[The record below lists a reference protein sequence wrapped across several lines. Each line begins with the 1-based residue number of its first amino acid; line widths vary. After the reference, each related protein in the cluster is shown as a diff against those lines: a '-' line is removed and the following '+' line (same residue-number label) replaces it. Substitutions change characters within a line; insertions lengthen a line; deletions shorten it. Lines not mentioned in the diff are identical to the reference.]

1 MVQETV
7 YALRDTQTQLASETA
22 DNLMWDRYT
31 RSTAPELSGALSR
44 VSFREEHS
52 PRVLHAAI
60 GAATLAASEHP
71 QLRLLVVAGRSRR
84 LAVES
89 HAAELQLLVS
99 KKNASLSSEVM
110 MTLGDVGSA
119 FVAGNV
125 NASLLILQAFLS

>member
-1 MVQETV
+1 MQDTV

-22 DNLMWDRYT
+22 DNVLWDRYT

-52 PRVLHAAI
+52 PMVLHAAI
-60 GAATLAASEHP
+60 GAATLAAAEHP
-71 QLRLLVVAGRSRR
+71 QSRLLAVLGRSRR
-84 LAVES
+84 MAVES
-89 HAAELQLLVS
+89 HAVELQLLAS
-99 KKNASLSSEVM
+99 EKNASLGSEVM
-110 MTLGDVGSA
+110 KTLGDVGSA